1 MSDHGGGHGKP
12 KKPAGG
18 HGGGHGGGL
27 GDSSIPGWQL
37 AILGMIA
44 IVLLVMFYTGQIG
57 PTTPTQF

>member
-18 HGGGHGGGL
+18 HGGGHG
-27 GDSSIPGWQL
+27 DSGSIPGWQL

>member
-18 HGGGHGGGL
+18 GGHGGGHG
-27 GDSSIPGWQL
+27 DSGSISGWQL
-37 AILGMIA
+37 AIIGIIA

-57 PTTPTQF
+57 PSTPVQY